1 MLEQIQIIDPILDD
15 SIIIVDDQIIYV
27 HDFLLEEIPEEK
39 EFKLQEET
47 Q

>member
-39 EFKLQEET
+39 DLKHQEN
-47 Q
+47 QQ